1 MELSFLRYLHLSLD
15 CFGLSSIPGFEIGG
29 HLDSMLNHIPS
40 IYFASVAGSFLLVLW
55 AYMRSTE
62 ESNKNE
68 HITDADPSSNEA
80 ISDHQE
86 ENADVELTTSFEI
99 SATDECEFIPLV
111 SEEEDRRIAAEIA
124 PQTKFME
131 LDPSNP
137 GAHLN
142 MYLDCLHQG
151 AGQGESSDDGSD
163 LDMVTDFRREDLGQY
178 VTEKDL
184 RVLDDPRESPSRRG
198 TVMSRV
204 KKARQRALR
213 NAVEKDMNA
222 EDRLKEQMAANQM
235 LSKVYGMMKENPE
248 MFGETSFDNVRSQ
261 MDLYKS

>member
-1 MELSFLRYLHLSLD
+1 MELS
-15 CFGLSSIPGFEIGG
+15 
-29 HLDSMLNHIPS
+29 
-40 IYFASVAGSFLLVLW
+40 
-55 AYMRSTE
+55 
-62 ESNKNE
+62 
-68 HITDADPSSNEA
+68 
-80 ISDHQE
+80 
-86 ENADVELTTSFEI
+86 TSFEI

-213 NAVEKDMNA
+213 YICYDYI
-222 EDRLKEQMAANQM
+222 R
-235 LSKVYGMMKENPE
+235 
-248 MFGETSFDNVRSQ
+248 
-261 MDLYKS
+261 

>member
-1 MELSFLRYLHLSLD
+1 MDFSFLQYLHLSLD
-15 CFGLSSIPGFEIGG
+15 CLGLSSIPGFEIGG
-29 HLDSMLNHIPS
+29 HLDSMLNHIPT
-40 IYFASVAGSFLLVLW
+40 IYYVSVVGSFLLVVWVYLK
-55 AYMRSTE
+55 STDEAEHSSKESTSLTKKE
-62 ESNKNE
+62 EDKYV
-68 HITDADPSSNEA
+68 D
-80 ISDHQE
+80 
-86 ENADVELTTSFEI
+86 LTPSFEI

-111 SEEEDRRIAAEIA
+111 SEEEDKRTAAEIA
-124 PQTKFME
+124 PKTKFME

-142 MYLDCLHQG
+142 MYLDCLHG
-151 AGQGESSDDGSD
+151 GDEEDI
-163 LDMVTDFRREDLGQY
+163 DMVTDFRREDLSQY
-178 VTEKDL
+178 VSEKDL
-184 RVLDDPRESPSRRG
+184 YVLDDPRESPSRRG
-198 TVMSRV
+198 TVISRV

-261 MDLYKS
+261 MDLYKA